1 MATQSA
7 PARASTGHRSLADQL
22 RSWPDERITELL
34 RERPDLSTPAPAD
47 CAQLASRAATR
58 SSLNRALD
66 LLTRLEL
73 SVLDALVAS
82 GHTTD
87 AALAHILDAD
97 PAAVEGAVRRLSDLA
112 LVWQSEAGLRPL
124 TGAPEAMGSLSE
136 LHPLTPGRTPEQA
149 ASLVA
154 ELSAPARA
162 MLEHVE
168 AGSGEADAGSARQT
182 ITPAEASTPA
192 EELISRGLLVPGR
205 PRLVRVPGEV
215 QIALRGGHTT
225 RKPVD
230 LVPEIAASERE
241 AAQVDRA
248 AAGAAF
254 EAVRRVELLVD
265 HWGGQPPVALRSGA
279 VSVRDLKAAA
289 DFAQVD
295 EPTTALVVEVA
306 AAAGLLATW
315 PDADGN
321 PAWTPTEAFDAWC
334 DEPAAGRWTH
344 LARAWLE
351 TERLPFLVGTR
362 DEAGKTRNALDPEHT
377 SRIAPETRALALG
390 ELAALPPGR
399 VVATGTGP
407 ASVVARLAWLRPR
420 RPPSRAD
427 QVVAALTESAH
438 LGLTGLGGLSSYARA
453 LLAGDDPAALLT
465 PLLPD
470 EVDHVLIQADLTAVA
485 PGPLVRE
492 RARDLHLVA
501 DVESRGQATVYRF
514 TPQSVRRAFDAGWA
528 AHEVHA
534 FLAAVSRT
542 PVPQPLTYLVDD
554 AARTFGTV
562 RVGHAEAF
570 LRADDEAAL
579 TELLHHPRAGSLGL
593 RRIAPT
599 VLVSTTPLDVL
610 IPRMRELGVS
620 PLVESIDGTV
630 HVSRPD
636 RQRARPSHRQ
646 GVVRRTA
653 EARLEARLAQVV
665 SAIRAGD
672 RVAATRA
679 TAPAAALTPI
689 GSLAAL
695 REAVEAGRTVL
706 IGYVDNHGTAT
717 ERLVD
722 PVRVDGGWLT
732 AHDHRADD
740 VRQFAVH
747 RIRSV
752 HPVEDSDRGSDAG
765 RSGESTGAS
774 P

>member
-1 MATQSA
+1 MATSSA
-7 PARASTGHRSLADQL
+7 PGPVTSRGHRSLADQL
-22 RSWPDERITELL
+22 RSWPDERLTGLL
-34 RERPDLSTPAPAD
+34 RDRPDLSTPAPAD
-47 CAQLASRAATR
+47 SAQLASRAATR

-87 AALAHILDAD
+87 AELAHILDAE
-97 PAAVEGAVRRLSDLA
+97 PPAVESAVRRLTDLA
-112 LVWQSEAGLRPL
+112 LVWQSDAGLRPL
-124 TGAPEAMGSLSE
+124 TGVPEALGSLSS
-136 LHPLTPGRTPEQA
+136 LHPITPGRSQA
-149 ASLVA
+149 EVA
-154 ELSAPARA
+154 ALLTQLSPAARA

-168 AGSGEADAGSARQT
+168 AGSGEADAGSARRA
-182 ITPAEASTPA
+182 IPPAEAASPA
-192 EELISRGLLVPGR
+192 EELLSRGLLVPGR

-225 RKPVD
+225 RAPIDVP
-230 LVPEIAASERE
+230 PEISTSERD
-241 AAQVDRA
+241 AAQIDHA
-248 AAGAAF
+248 AAGVAC
-254 EAVRRVELLVD
+254 EAVRRVELVVD
-265 HWGGQPPVALRSGA
+265 HWGTHPPVALRSGA
-279 VSVRDLKAAA
+279 LAVRDLKAAA
-289 DFAQVD
+289 EFAQLD

-315 PDADGN
+315 PDTDGN
-321 PAWTPTEAFDAWC
+321 PAWTPTEAFDTWC
-334 DEPAAGRWTH
+334 DEPAAARWTR
-344 LARAWLE
+344 LARAWLD
-351 TERLPFLVGTR
+351 TERLPHLVGTR
-362 DEAGKTRNALDPEHT
+362 DAAGKTRNALDPELT
-377 SRIAPETRALALG
+377 SRVAPETRAMLLA
-390 ELAALPPGR
+390 ELAALPPGH

-407 ASVVARLAWLRPR
+407 ASVVARLSWLRPR
-420 RPPSRAD
+420 RPPSRAEH
-427 QVVAALTESAH
+427 VAAALGEAGH
-438 LGLTGLGGLSSYARA
+438 LGITGLGGLASYARF
-453 LLAGDDPAALLT
+453 LAAPSTNGDDPGPLLA
-465 PLLPD
+465 PLLPA
-470 EVDHVLIQADLTAVA
+470 EVDQVLIQADLTAVA
-485 PGPLVRE
+485 PGPLTRE

-514 TPQSVRRAFDAGWA
+514 TASSVRRAFDAGWA

-542 PVPQPLTYLVDD
+542 PVPQPLSYLVDD

-593 RRIAPT
+593 RRLAPT

-610 IPRMRELGVS
+610 IPRLRELGVS

-636 RQRARPSHRQ
+636 RRRARPR
-646 GVVRRTA
+646 VARRTA
-653 EARLEARLAQVV
+653 DARLEARLAQVV
-665 SAIRAGD
+665 TAVRAGD
-672 RVAATRA
+672 KVAETRG
-679 TAPAAALTPI
+679 TASAGTTLTPI

-695 REAVEAGRTVL
+695 RDAVESGRTVL

-732 AHDHRADD
+732 ARDHRADD

-747 RIRSV
+747 RIRTV
-752 HPVEDSDRGSDAG
+752 HPVDDSA
-765 RSGESTGAS
+765 
-774 P
+774 

>member
-1 MATQSA
+1 MATSSA
-7 PARASTGHRSLADQL
+7 PGPVTSRGHRSLADQL
-22 RSWPDERITELL
+22 RSWPDERLTGLL
-34 RERPDLSTPAPAD
+34 RDRPDLSTPAPAD
-47 CAQLASRAATR
+47 CGQLASRAATR

-87 AALAHILDAD
+87 AELAHILDSE
-97 PAAVEGAVRRLSDLA
+97 PPAVETAVRRLTDLA
-112 LVWQSEAGLRPL
+112 LVWQSDAGLRAL
-124 TGAPEAMGSLSE
+124 TGVPEALGSLSV
-136 LHPLTPGRTPEQA
+136 LHPITPGRSA
-149 ASLVA
+149 ADVA
-154 ELSAPARA
+154 ALLTELSPAARA

-168 AGSGEADAGSARQT
+168 SGSGEADAGSARRA
-182 ITPAEASTPA
+182 ISPDEAASPA
-192 EELISRGLLVPGR
+192 EELLSRGLLVPGR

-225 RKPVD
+225 RERID
-230 LVPEIAASERE
+230 VPPDIATSERD
-241 AAQVDRA
+241 ASQVDHA

-265 HWGGQPPVALRSGA
+265 HWGSHPPVALRSGA
-279 VSVRDLKAAA
+279 LAVRDRKAAA
-289 DFAQVD
+289 EFAQLD
-295 EPTTALVVEVA
+295 EATTALVVEVA

-315 PDADGN
+315 PDRDGN
-321 PAWTPTEAFDAWC
+321 PAWTPTEAFDSWC
-334 DEPAAGRWTH
+334 DEHAAERWTR
-344 LARAWLE
+344 LVRAWLG

-362 DEAGKTRNALDPEHT
+362 DEAGRTRNALDPELT
-377 SRIAPETRALALG
+377 SRVAPETRTMALV
-390 ELAALPPGR
+390 ELAALPPGH

-420 RPPSRAD
+420 RPPSRAE
-427 QVVAALTESAH
+427 QVVAALAEAGH
-438 LGLTGLGGLSSYARA
+438 LGITGLGGLASYAR
-453 LLAGDDPAALLT
+453 LLVTGDDPAPLLT
-465 PLLPD
+465 PLLPA

-485 PGPLVRE
+485 PGPLTRE

-514 TPQSVRRAFDAGWA
+514 TAASVRRAFDAGWA

-534 FLAAVSRT
+534 FLASVSRT

-570 LRADDEAAL
+570 LRADDETAL
-579 TELLHHPRAGSLGL
+579 TELVHHPRAGSLGL
-593 RRIAPT
+593 RRLAPT

-610 IPRMRELGVS
+610 IPRLRELGVS

-636 RQRARPSHRQ
+636 RQRARPR
-646 GVVRRTA
+646 VARRTA
-653 EARLEARLAQVV
+653 DARLEARLAQVV
-665 SAIRAGD
+665 TAIRAGD
-672 RVAATRA
+672 KVAETRGTASAT
-679 TAPAAALTPI
+679 TTLTPI

-695 REAVEAGRTVL
+695 RDAVESGRTVL

-732 AHDHRADD
+732 ARDHRADD

-747 RIRSV
+747 RIRTV
-752 HPVEDSDRGSDAG
+752 HPVDDTA
-765 RSGESTGAS
+765 
-774 P
+774 